1 MKGTALVAFPRI
13 ELKRPPKE
21 VVDDPEVKRLWLAYR
36 RDADVLRNE
45 LAVGVPRKA
54 AQAGGGQPQRQEQ
67 GQRRVVEQVR
77 TEHNRSKGR

>member
-1 MKGTALVAFPRI
+1 M
-13 ELKRPPKE
+13 
-21 VVDDPEVKRLWLAYR
+21 WLAYR